1 MSVVLAVIVFYLLF
15 VFVTRRLLHKKQI
28 SLSYYEILLALGFKI
43 IAGVAYGYIFLTYF
57 GGDDTWAYHQQSL
70 DEYKKMIHDPGQFF
84 RDLTPESA
92 IRGSSNIFQTIQY
105 YIMDLETWLTLKI
118 LAVFNI
124 FSRGNYYV
132 NVVFFNALVFW
143 GHYWLF
149 SLLVRKYPQN
159 RRLYFILIFFFPPVV
174 FWLSGIRGDGLVFF
188 FISLLFLEF
197 YKWINE
203 KKTSAIIPAILA
215 LLGVLIFRNMLV
227 LLLLPCLISWLIAVR
242 YQLKPVKVFLI
253 CYAVSVVLFFAST
266 LISPTKNL
274 PAVVTARQYEYFKL
288 HGNTIFKL
296 DSLKPNVVSF
306 GMVLPQAINNS
317 FLRPYPW
324 EIKGP
329 LQAMASLEVI
339 ILISLLLLFFIRK
352 ENNWRSTLSDPVIL
366 SFIFFGISL
375 YIFIGYTV
383 PFPGAIVRYKTI
395 AELLLI
401 LVLASIIRQP
411 TINNKKL

>member
-43 IAGVAYGYIFLTYF
+43 IAGTLYGYIFLTYF
-57 GGDDTWAYHQQSL
+57 GGDDTWAYHQQSI

-92 IRGSSNIFQTIQY
+92 IRGSTNIWQAIQY
-105 YIMDLETWLTLKI
+105 YIMDLETYLTLKL

-132 NVVFFNALVFW
+132 NVVFLNALVFW

-149 SLLVRKYPQN
+149 SLLTKKYPQN

-188 FISLLFLEF
+188 FISLLFFEF
-197 YKWINE
+197 YRWVNE
-203 KKTSAIIPAILA
+203 KERTALLFVILA
-215 LLGVLIFRNMLV
+215 LLGVLIFRNVLV
-227 LLLLPCLISWLIAVR
+227 MLLLPCLVSWFIASR
-242 YQLKPVKVFLI
+242 FKLKPVKVFLI
-253 CYAVSVVLFFAST
+253 CYSITVVLFFAST
-266 LISPTKNL
+266 LISPSKNL
-274 PAVVTARQYEYFKL
+274 PAVVAARQYEYFNL
-288 HGNTIFKL
+288 RGNTVFKL
-296 DSLKPNVVSF
+296 DSLKPDVVSF
-306 GMVLPQAINNS
+306 GMVLPQAINNT

-329 LQAMASLEVI
+329 LQAMASLEVV
-339 ILISLLLLFFIRK
+339 ILVSLLLLFLFRK
-352 ENNWRSTLSDPVIL
+352 EKDWKAILTDPLFL
-366 SFIFFGISL
+366 SFVFFGVSL

-395 AELLLI
+395 AELLLF

-411 TINNKKL
+411 NTNNKKL

>member
-1 MSVVLAVIVFYLLF
+1 MSVVLAIIVFYLLF
-15 VFVTRRLLHKKQI
+15 VFVIRRLLHRKQI
-28 SLSYYEILLALGFKI
+28 SLSYYEILIALGFKI
-43 IAGVAYGYIFLTYF
+43 ITGIVYGYIFLTYF
-57 GGDDTWAYHQQSL
+57 GGDDTWAYHQQSIE
-70 DEYKKMIHDPGQFF
+70 EYKKMIRDPGQFF

-92 IRGSSNIFQTIQY
+92 IRGSTNVWQTIQY
-105 YIMDLETWLTLKI
+105 YIMDLETWLTLKL

-132 NVVFFNALVFW
+132 NVVFFNAVVFW

-149 SLLVRKYPQN
+149 SLLARKYPHK
-159 RRLYFILIFFFPPVV
+159 RGLYFILIFLFPPVV

-188 FISLLFLEF
+188 FVSLLFLEF
-197 YKWINE
+197 YRWITE
-203 KKTSAIIPAILA
+203 GRKSALIFVILA
-215 LLGVLIFRNMLV
+215 LLGVLIFRNVLV
-227 LLLLPCLISWLIAVR
+227 LLLLPCLISWFVSSR
-242 YQLKPVKVFLI
+242 YKLNPVKVFLV
-253 CYAVSVVLFFAST
+253 CYGISIILFFASA
-266 LISPTKNL
+266 LISPSKNL
-274 PAVVTARQYEYFKL
+274 PAVVVARQYEYFKL
-288 HGNTIFKL
+288 RGNTVFKL
-296 DSLKPNVVSF
+296 DSLKPTVTSF

-339 ILISLLLLFFIRK
+339 ILISLLLLFLFRK
-352 ENNWRSTLSDPVIL
+352 EKDWKSILTDPLFL

-401 LVLASIIRQP
+401 LVLASAIKLR
-411 TINNKKL
+411 TINNKKM